1 MYLGIDVGGTKT
13 LVGVL
18 DTHGIIVEQKK
29 FPTPQNYEQFAEEL
43 RKVLEGFET
52 KWFLAAGCG
61 IPASQLDRENGV
73 GVAFGNLPWRN
84 VAVAGDIERIAHCPT
99 ELENDAKL
107 ACLSEAT
114 LRPDA
119 NKVLYVTIST
129 GIGFAVVEDGKI
141 DTAFGDGGGRT
152 MLASYNGKMGPWE
165 SFASGKAIV
174 ERFGKK
180 ASEITDAA
188 TWQRIAHDLA
198 AGFQQLIAL
207 TEPDVVVVGGS
218 VGHYFERL
226 EPHLEAELKRFETPL
241 LPVPRLEEAK
251 RPEEAVLYGC
261 YDLVKEVYGK
271 HRQHS
276 LR

>member
-1 MYLGIDVGGTKT
+1 MYLGIDVGGSKT

-18 DTHGIIVEQKK
+18 DTHGIIVESKK
-29 FPTPQNYEQFAEEL
+29 FPTPQNYDDFIKEL
-43 RKVLEGFET
+43 AATLEGFDT

-61 IPASQLDRENGV
+61 IPASRIDRENGV
-73 GVAFGNLPWRN
+73 GIVFGNLPWKN

-99 ELENDAKL
+99 EIENDAKL
-107 ACLSEAT
+107 ACLSEAM
-114 LRPDA
+114 LRPNA
-119 NKVLYVTIST
+119 SKVLYVTVST
-129 GIGFAVVEDGKI
+129 GIGFAVVQDGKI
-141 DTAFGDGGGRT
+141 DTAFGDAGGKT
-152 MLASYNGKMGPWE
+152 LLVDYNGKMVPWE

-180 ASEITDAA
+180 ASEIDDAA

-198 AGFQQLIAL
+198 TGFSQLIAL
-207 TEPDVVVVGGS
+207 TEPAIVVVGGS
-218 VGHYFERL
+218 VGHYFEKL
-226 EPHLEAELKRFETPL
+226 KPHLETALKQFETPIL
-241 LPVPRLEEAK
+241 KMPPLEEAK

-261 YDLVKEVYGK
+261 YDLVKEIYGK

>member
-1 MYLGIDVGGTKT
+1 MYLGIDVGGSKT

-29 FPTPQNYEQFAEEL
+29 YPTPQEYEKFLLDLHETL
-43 RKVLEGFET
+43 SGFST

-61 IPASQLDRENGV
+61 IPASQIDRDKGV
-73 GVAFGNLPWRN
+73 GVTFGNLPWRN

-99 ELENDAKL
+99 EIENDAKL

-114 LRPDA
+114 LRPKS
-119 NKVLYVTIST
+119 NKVLYVTVST
-129 GIGFAVVEDGKI
+129 GIGFAIVENGQI

-152 MLASYNGKMGPWE
+152 MLAAYDGKMVPWE
-165 SFASGKAIV
+165 TFASGKAIV

-180 ASEITDAA
+180 AYEITDVP

-198 AGFQQLIAL
+198 GGFQQLIAL
-207 TEPDVVVVGGS
+207 TKPDVVVVGGS
-218 VGHYFERL
+218 VGSYFERL
-226 EPHLEAELKRFETPL
+226 KPHLEAELQKYETPL
-241 LPVPRLEEAK
+241 LKIPPMEEAK

>member
-1 MYLGIDVGGTKT
+1 MYLGIDVGGSKT

-18 DTHGIIVEQKK
+18 DAHGIIVEQKK
-29 FPTPQNYEQFAEEL
+29 FPTPQDYDQF
-43 RKVLEGFET
+43 VLELAKTLESFTT

-61 IPASQLDRENGV
+61 IPASQLDRDSGV
-73 GVAFGNLPWRN
+73 GVAFGNLPWHN

-114 LRPDA
+114 LRPEA

-129 GIGFAVVEDGKI
+129 GIGFAVVENGKI
-141 DTAFGDGGGRT
+141 DTVFGDGGGRT
-152 MLASYNGKMGPWE
+152 MLAAYNGQMVPWE

-180 ASEITDAA
+180 AVEITDDA
-188 TWQRIAHDLA
+188 TWKRIAHDLA
-198 AGFQQLIAL
+198 SGFQQLIAL

-226 EPHLEAELKRFETPL
+226 KPHLEAELKRFETPL
-241 LPVPRLEEAK
+241 LKMPPLEEAK